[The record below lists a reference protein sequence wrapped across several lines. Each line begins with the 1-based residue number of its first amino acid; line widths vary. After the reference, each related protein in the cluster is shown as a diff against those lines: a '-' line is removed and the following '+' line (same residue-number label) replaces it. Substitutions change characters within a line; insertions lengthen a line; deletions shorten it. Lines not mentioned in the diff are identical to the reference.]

1 MNNCRKII
9 LRIYEQGIIWQILFH
24 ILRYIMYL
32 ATEDRIMTNIA
43 FSKIGVI
50 SGQKHDAKQ
59 FKAECVNHTLL
70 HRVHMNENILDNVK
84 IMRFF
89 SYDKPSYN
97 QNLNIEKLLKLY
109 IMNVMFMLTQKKK
122 TEPFNQSS

>member
-9 LRIYEQGIIWQILFH
+9 LGINEQGIIWQILFH

-89 SYDKPSYN
+89 SYNRKKPSYN
-97 QNLNIEKLLKLY
+97 HNLTIEKSIK
-109 IMNVMFMLTQKKK
+109 V
-122 TEPFNQSS
+122 